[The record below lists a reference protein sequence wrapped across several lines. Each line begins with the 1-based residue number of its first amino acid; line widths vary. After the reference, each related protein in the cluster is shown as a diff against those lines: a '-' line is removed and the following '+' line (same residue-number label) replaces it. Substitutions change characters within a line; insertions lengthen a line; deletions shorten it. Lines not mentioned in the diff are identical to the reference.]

1 MHTATSAQ
9 SATSARTALVRSLSI
24 TSSAWVRSRSV
35 RIAPCPAAVDSEV
48 FTDASLP
55 AESSLS
61 SRRLLPPRPKPRRSR
76 SGDGTIAAA
85 SSASS
90 SFFRKPREWYSR
102 LARVSRCAHRHS
114 VSIETLMVNTY
125 VASSAT
131 DVQRSI
137 FLRLRA
143 SRMRPILAAQLSCS
157 AKLYTSCASC
167 EAMLSRLAK
176 AAAEASAASGVR
188 FPAGAILCLDAISP
202 ARRSA
207 LSSLR
212 LPRNF
217 PSFRYLRVMPVL
229 LSSFRSLVPVTELGS
244 SARMLYAAIAET
256 YRISFS
262 VLSSPSLCLR
272 NATEWSSASPPIP
285 ERLLLTSADGS
296 ESALSAGY
304 ARGRD
309 AKHRL

>member
-1 MHTATSAQ
+1 
-9 SATSARTALVRSLSI
+9 
-24 TSSAWVRSRSV
+24 
-35 RIAPCPAAVDSEV
+35 
-48 FTDASLP
+48 
-55 AESSLS
+55 
-61 SRRLLPPRPKPRRSR
+61 
-76 SGDGTIAAA
+76 
-85 SSASS
+85 
-90 SFFRKPREWYSR
+90 
-102 LARVSRCAHRHS
+102 
-114 VSIETLMVNTY
+114 
-125 VASSAT
+125 
-131 DVQRSI
+131 
-137 FLRLRA
+137 
-143 SRMRPILAAQLSCS
+143 MRPIFAAQLSCS

-272 NATEWSSASPPIP
+272 NATEWSSASGPPIP
-285 ERLLLTSADGS
+285 DVLLLLTPADGS
-296 ESALSAGY
+296 ESASSAGY

-309 AKHRL
+309 AKHRRWRRPRGLGRTDPRAESGGSRRACDDARERVEP